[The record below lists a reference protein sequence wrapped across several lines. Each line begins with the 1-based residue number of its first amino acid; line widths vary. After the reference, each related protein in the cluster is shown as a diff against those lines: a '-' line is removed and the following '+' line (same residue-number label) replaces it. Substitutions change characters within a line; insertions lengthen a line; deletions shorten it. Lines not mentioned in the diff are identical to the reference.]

1 MVNRKETQFGIK
13 VCEINTATITDV
25 IKDKIYHNNKSSHTI
40 CQNDNWF
47 HALNRERRYITCIT
61 KS

>member
-1 MVNRKETQFGIK
+1 MKYFEANRT
-13 VCEINTATITDV
+13 TITDV

-47 HALNRERRYITCIT
+47 HALKGEYDVPGYT
-61 KS
+61 K